1 MKKYLILLAVLL
13 AAVPL
18 LSQEGGYQGVA
29 DVEFL
34 NQVADRPVATVGDAV
49 GLFTMF
55 YGERRPAFSANLAF
69 LQQKGVAGGRAL
81 AEGDSLR
88 RGDLALMSARY
99 LRLGDSLM
107 YAILGTGRYAVT
119 VCVANEVMEPAGGE
133 WDVLSGGELVE
144 IVRKVA
150 EKAGGTR

>member
-1 MKKYLILLAVLL
+1 MKRYLILLALLL

-29 DVEFL
+29 DIEFL

-49 GLFTMF
+49 GLFSMF
-55 YGERRPAFSANLAF
+55 YGERRPDFAGNLEF
-69 LQQKGVAGGRAL
+69 LRQKGVAGTGL
-81 AEGDSLR
+81 AEADSLR
-88 RGDLALMSARY
+88 RGTLAQLAARY

-107 YAILGTGRYAVT
+107 YAVIGTGRYAVT
-119 VCVANEVMEPAGGE
+119 VCVANEIMEPAGGE

-150 EKAGGTR
+150 EKAGGSR